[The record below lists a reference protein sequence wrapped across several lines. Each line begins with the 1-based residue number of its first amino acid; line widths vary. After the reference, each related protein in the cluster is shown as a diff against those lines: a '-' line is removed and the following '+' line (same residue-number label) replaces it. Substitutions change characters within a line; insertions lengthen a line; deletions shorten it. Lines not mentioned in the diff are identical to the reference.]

1 MPLALA
7 VLAVTGRS
15 HLVVVTWYLQLMAL
29 SHISNLVMRKKSRQ
43 ARRISGIQRT
53 ACGIVDN
60 LWITYKFFDF
70 I

>member
-1 MPLALA
+1 MALA

-15 HLVVVTWYLQLMAL
+15 NLVVVTWYLQLAVL
-29 SHISNLVMRKKSRQ
+29 SHLSQIANGKKSRQ
-43 ARRISGIQRT
+43 AREIAGIQRT
-53 ACGIVDN
+53 AYGIVDN